1 MISSAT
7 CHLRGPRGQW
17 GEEVVGE
24 LPQNVGAQNVGAQPL
39 SNKWPLML
47 A

>member
-24 LPQNVGAQNVGAQPL
+24 LPQNVGAQPL